1 MPSDVW
7 TPMITTDHSLRNK
20 SMRRRNKVAHVELL
34 LRYAVTV
41 KISCPPEKKS
51 KVKNNDNVRK
61 VVISDKIQEKKRISV
76 LRKKE
81 QSKNKKNNDDFQKV
95 VIYNKMYKIKIIFCF
110 PGEKSKSQ
118 KQTKNNDND
127 FRNVVIYD

>member
-34 LRYAVTV
+34 RGLVLRYAVTV

-61 VVISDKIQEKKRISV
+61 VVISDKIQEKKEFLSSE
-76 LRKKE
+76 KK
-81 QSKNKKNNDDFQKV
+81 SKAKNKKNNDDFQKV
-95 VIYNKMYKIKIIFCF
+95 VIYNKIHEIKIIFCF
-110 PGEKSKSQ
+110 PEKSKA
-118 KQTKNNDND
+118 KKTK
-127 FRNVVIYD
+127 

>member
-34 LRYAVTV
+34 RGLVLRYAVTV

-81 QSKNKKNNDDFQKV
+81 QS
-95 VIYNKMYKIKIIFCF
+95 
-110 PGEKSKSQ
+110 Q
-118 KQTKNNDND
+118 KQKK
-127 FRNVVIYD
+127 

>member
-1 MPSDVW
+1 
-7 TPMITTDHSLRNK
+7 MITTDHSLRNK

-61 VVISDKIQEKKRISV
+61 VVISDKMQEPKNNFCPPKKRAKPKKITKTF
-76 LRKKE
+76 RKSLFLIKYRMRYA
-81 QSKNKKNNDDFQKV
+81 
-95 VIYNKMYKIKIIFCF
+95 IYIPPK
-110 PGEKSKSQ
+110 
-118 KQTKNNDND
+118 T
-127 FRNVVIYD
+127 

>member
-34 LRYAVTV
+34 RGLVLRYAVTV

-61 VVISDKIQEKKRISV
+61 VVISDKMQEAKKNFCPPKIKS
-76 LRKKE
+76 KA
-81 QSKNKKNNDDFQKV
+81 KNKKITTTFRKSLF
-95 VIYNKMYKIKIIFCF
+95 IIK
-110 PGEKSKSQ
+110 S
-118 KQTKNNDND
+118 TK
-127 FRNVVIYD
+127 